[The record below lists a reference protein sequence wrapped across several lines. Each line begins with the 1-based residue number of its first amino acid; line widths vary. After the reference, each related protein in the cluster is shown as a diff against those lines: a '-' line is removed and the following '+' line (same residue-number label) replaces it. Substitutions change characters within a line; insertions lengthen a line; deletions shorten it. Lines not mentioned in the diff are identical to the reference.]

1 MTLRAKLLLAQA
13 PLALALVFLGI
24 FSGAITRYLG
34 GEARLILAN
43 NYRSV
48 LAAQRMK
55 ESLQRIDRASLFILA
70 GRLDAAQTVVGAQA
84 QQFESELTAQEANIT
99 EPGEADVTAQ
109 LRKAWNEY
117 MAVEKRYQGLGAG
130 TAQASTYFADLDP
143 IFTRVNR
150 LADQVLAINQDAMV
164 QKVDWAERR
173 AAHYQHLVL
182 AAVVLALLLGLLTSV
197 WLMARLLRPL
207 GIVAAAVRRF
217 GQNDLKARADV
228 HGRDE
233 IAAVATE
240 FNRMAEGLERFRRSS
255 LGELLQAQ
263 QAAQAAIDGLPD
275 PVLLLDA
282 TGNLSGANAAAGRLL
297 GIDTEKS
304 PREAF
309 ATVDPGIRAV
319 IERLRVHVLG
329 GKGAYIPK
337 GFEEAVRVE
346 TKPDGER
353 ILVPRATPIYNESGT
368 VSGAAIILQDSTRLF
383 RFDELRNDLVATVA
397 HEVRTPLTSLRMSLH
412 LCTEGI
418 VGPLT
423 DKQGDLLFTARD
435 DCERLQVIVDELL
448 NLSRIDSGHI
458 DLQRRRADPDSV
470 VTEAVDVH
478 RSAAEQSE
486 VALVSEMMP
495 GLPDIFV
502 DPDRLQ
508 LVFSNLITNAI
519 RFAPKGTRVVIHA
532 EAVHATGSNGERRF
546 SDAAVRFEV
555 RDQGPGIPQE
565 HQAGLFEK
573 FFRVPGS
580 PEGGSGLGLFIAKGL
595 VEAHGGKIGLE
606 SGAGRGA
613 IFWFTLPAA
622 PTVEQQQQPDRAIS

>member
-1 MTLRAKLLLAQA
+1 
-13 PLALALVFLGI
+13 
-24 FSGAITRYLG
+24 
-34 GEARLILAN
+34 
-43 NYRSV
+43 
-48 LAAQRMK
+48 
-55 ESLQRIDRASLFILA
+55 
-70 GRLDAAQTVVGAQA
+70 
-84 QQFESELTAQEANIT
+84 
-99 EPGEADVTAQ
+99 
-109 LRKAWNEY
+109 
-117 MAVEKRYQGLGAG
+117 
-130 TAQASTYFADLDP
+130 
-143 IFTRVNR
+143 
-150 LADQVLAINQDAMV
+150 
-164 QKVDWAERR
+164 
-173 AAHYQHLVL
+173 
-182 AAVVLALLLGLLTSV
+182 
-197 WLMARLLRPL
+197 
-207 GIVAAAVRRF
+207 
-217 GQNDLKARADV
+217 
-228 HGRDE
+228 
-233 IAAVATE
+233 
-240 FNRMAEGLERFRRSS
+240 MAEGLERFRRSS

-263 QAAQAAIDGLPD
+263 QASQAAIDGLPD

-309 ATVDPGIRAV
+309 ATTDPGVRAV
-319 IERLRVHVLG
+319 IDRLRAHVLG

-368 VSGAAIILQDSTRLF
+368 VSGAAIILQDSTRLY

-397 HEVRTPLTSLRMSLH
+397 HEVRTPLTSLRMALH

-458 DLQRRRADPDSV
+458 DLQRRRADPDGV
-470 VTEAVDVH
+470 VAAAMDVH
-478 RSAAEQSE
+478 RPAAEQAE
-486 VALVSEMMP
+486 VGLVAEVMP

-502 DPDRLQ
+502 DPDRVQ
-508 LVFSNLITNAI
+508 LVFSNLISNAI
-519 RFAPKGTRVVIHA
+519 RFAPKGTRVVVHAETIHA
-532 EAVHATGSNGERRF
+532 SGGNGEHRF
-546 SDAAVRFEV
+546 PDAAVRFEV
-555 RDQGPGIPQE
+555 RDDGPGIPQQ

-595 VEAHGGKIGLE
+595 VEAHGGKIGVD

-622 PTVEQQQQPDRAIS
+622 PTLEQQHPDRATS

>member
-13 PLALALVFLGI
+13 PLAFALVFLGI

-34 GEARLILAN
+34 GEARLVLAN

-48 LAAQRMK
+48 LAAQRMN
-55 ESLQRIDRASLFILA
+55 ESLQGIDRASLFMLA
-70 GRLDAAQTVVGAQA
+70 GRLDAAESVISAQA
-84 QQFESELTAQEANIT
+84 RRFEVELAAQEGNIT
-99 EPGEADVTAQ
+99 EPGEAEVTAG

-117 MAVEKRYQGLGAG
+117 TATIKRYQALGASEK
-130 TAQASTYFADLDP
+130 TSTFFADVDP
-143 IFTRVNR
+143 IFTRVNQ
-150 LADQVLAINQDAMV
+150 LTDQVLAINQDAMV

-173 AAHYQHLVL
+173 AAHYQRLVV
-182 AAVVLALLLGLLTSV
+182 AAVVLALLLGLFASV

-282 TGNLSGANAAAGRLL
+282 TGNLSGANASAGRVL
-297 GIDTEKS
+297 GIDAEKS

-309 ATVDPGIRAV
+309 AAVDPGIRAV

-353 ILVPRATPIYNESGT
+353 ILVPRATPIYNEAGT
-368 VSGAAIILQDSTRLF
+368 VAGAAIILQDSTRLY

-397 HEVRTPLTSLRMSLH
+397 HEVRTPLTSLRMALH

-458 DLQRRRADPDSV
+458 DLQRRRADSDSV
-470 VTEAVDVH
+470 VAAAVDVH
-478 RSAAEQSE
+478 RSAAEQAD
-486 VALVSEMMP
+486 VALVSEVMP

-519 RFAPKGTRVVIHA
+519 RFAPKGTRVVVHA
-532 EAVHATGSNGERRF
+532 ETVHKSGSNGDHRVP
-546 SDAAVRFEV
+546 DASVRFEV
-555 RDQGPGIPQE
+555 RDEGPGIPQE
-565 HQAGLFEK
+565 HQEGLFEK

-595 VEAHGGKIGLE
+595 VEAHGGKIGLD
-606 SGAGRGA
+606 SAAGKGAT
-613 IFWFTLPAA
+613 FWFTLPAA
-622 PTVEQQQQPDRAIS
+622 PTVEPQQQADPATS